1 MEATKARDL
10 IKFCEKD
17 YNAHNKMINSAV
29 AWQAVEL
36 AESELK
42 DRAKKAFCL
51 QQCKIVCWE
60 SDYNNRCPDFE
71 EFIAELNNLS
81 N

>member
-1 MEATKARDL
+1 MKSTKARNFVKSL
-10 IKFCEKD
+10 EKD
-17 YNAHNKMINSAV
+17 YNAHNKMINSTV

-36 AESELK
+36 AELELK
-42 DRAKKAFCL
+42 DKAQKAFCR

-71 EFIAELNNLS
+71 KFVAELDL
-81 N
+81 